1 MRIAHYGITLWLN
14 GGVANYVRRIGAAQ
28 RAAGHDVFFF
38 DDRPGDPATTA
49 EWTAQAVASDAELY
63 ARAVALGID
72 ILHLHSTVSL
82 APPAGLKTIRTVHT
96 NEPYCISSL
105 QYLKRSERPC
115 PHVAG
120 VHCIAGHLLE
130 HCGSLRPQKLLRT
143 WATFR
148 SERRVLPGMRALAVS
163 RFTMQRL
170 LDGGYPSHNIALLR
184 PIPPTCPQF
193 LPPAA
198 GGIPRFA
205 FLSRLVP
212 EKGAQW
218 LLRAWKQLDC
228 PAHLD
233 IAGSGYYE
241 ADLKALVE
249 QLGLA
254 DRVTFHGW
262 VDQTRA
268 TALIAGARAV
278 IFPSLWQEPSGTVVF
293 EAMAH
298 GRATI
303 VSDVGG
309 ACEPIEAGVSALVVT
324 PGDEQGLARAVC
336 TLAEDH
342 ALASRLGV
350 NARERL
356 LANYS
361 IEGHMGQLYRH
372 YREVIAGRAR
382 PGAVPSEVES
392 RKSKVE
398 INFR

>member
-1 MRIAHYGITLWLN
+1 MKRPEGVPIVPMRIAHYGISLWLN
-14 GGVANYVRRIGAAQ
+14 GGVASYVRRIAATQ
-28 RAAGHDVFFF
+28 RTAGHDVFFF
-38 DDRPGDPATTA
+38 DDRPGDPTTSA
-49 EWTAQAVASDAELY
+49 EWRAQAVDSDAELY
-63 ARAVALGID
+63 ASAMALDVD

-105 QYLKRSERPC
+105 QYLKRSGRPC
-115 PHVAG
+115 PHAAG
-120 VHCIAGHLLE
+120 VRCIAGHLLE

-143 WATFR
+143 WKTFR

-163 RFTMQRL
+163 QFMMQRL
-170 LDGGYPSHNIALLR
+170 LDGGYPAGNVALLR
-184 PIPPTCPQF
+184 PIPPYSPQF
-193 LPPAA
+193 VPPPAE
-198 GGIPRFA
+198 GIPRFA

-241 ADLKALVE
+241 ADLRSQME
-249 QLGLA
+249 RLGLA

-262 VDQTRA
+262 LDQARA
-268 TALIAGARAV
+268 ATLIAGSRAV

-293 EAMAH
+293 EAMAN

-309 ACEPIEAGVSALVVT
+309 ACEPVEAGVSALVVA
-324 PGDEQGLARAVC
+324 PGDEQGMVRAVRA
-336 TLAEDH
+336 LAEDH
-342 ALASRLGV
+342 TLASRLGAS
-350 NARERL
+350 ARERL
-356 LANYS
+356 LGNFG
-361 IEGHMGQLYRH
+361 IEDHMGQLYRH
-372 YREVIAGRAR
+372 YREVIAA
-382 PGAVPSEVES
+382 
-392 RKSKVE
+392 
-398 INFR
+398 